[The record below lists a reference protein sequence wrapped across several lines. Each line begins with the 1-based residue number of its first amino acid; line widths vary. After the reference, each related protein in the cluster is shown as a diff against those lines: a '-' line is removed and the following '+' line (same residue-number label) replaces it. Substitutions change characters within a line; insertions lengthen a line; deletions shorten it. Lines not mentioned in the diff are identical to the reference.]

1 MTARRPGYP
10 GLVISAHLPS
20 LVRGIASLWRV
31 TTLRMQSER
40 GSDRMSSTQH
50 QRSEGLMGDAE
61 DAPENDELTRNV
73 LGLIGAYGMGTALDA
88 QDLFPKRTT
97 RAPAPESEQA
107 TGVAA

>member
-1 MTARRPGYP
+1 
-10 GLVISAHLPS
+10 
-20 LVRGIASLWRV
+20 
-31 TTLRMQSER
+31 
-40 GSDRMSSTQH
+40 
-50 QRSEGLMGDAE
+50 MGDAE

-107 TGVAA
+107 TVVAA